1 MLNIYWIECIHTTL
15 QVDMIGPSAKVPGAW
30 CIHICTDL
38 FLFFCLP
45 FAEKVLSQF
54 HLHFGRFIFLLH
66 SCCVFY
72 HTATAYNT
80 GKHQHRASRHYCG
93 LWKWAYLLITPT
105 ILSFVSVPR
114 SDLVSQHEN
123 CGGGYISTI
132 LVQTYIVH
140 MNIYIYSHSYWRAE
154 QLSSNTV
161 RCSRVKWSHYAKTRR
176 LDSIVATER
185 QNRDRKS
192 VMDLSQR
199 MRKRKMVGRVGTLGN
214 ILCADCSCAWENVYR
229 FVSVF
234 ISCSINFEFRL
245 FHQQF
250 QCGMVCF
257 HRIFIENIVFD
268 WYDHAPWLVSAVAKG
283 LHCIWAN
290 IVQSVIVHSKTEVT
304 PSIIQCIQ
312 NSICN
317 WIFPY
322 ICRYLPWIFAIFTDY
337 FVASFCQPIFVSVF
351 LLFFFMYHSWLKFR
365 FNPHTNIHILFYF
378 SYKPIDGLSANCMRQ
393 RQWNIFNFSPC
404 FLHIFFLF
412 LPCIQLHRGWWP

>member
-1 MLNIYWIECIHTTL
+1 MFINCWIYWIECIHTTL

-72 HTATAYNT
+72 QCDSI
-80 GKHQHRASRHYCG
+80 QHRQASAPCEQTLLWSLKMG
-93 LWKWAYLLITPT
+93 LSVDYTDNFVFCLCAAQRFSQPAWELRWRIYFYHTRTNVHCAYEYL
-105 ILSFVSVPR
+105 
-114 SDLVSQHEN
+114 
-123 CGGGYISTI
+123 YI
-132 LVQTYIVH
+132 
-140 MNIYIYSHSYWRAE
+140 SYWRAE

-245 FHQQF
+245 FHGWHWN
-250 QCGMVCF
+250 C
-257 HRIFIENIVFD
+257 
-268 WYDHAPWLVSAVAKG
+268 S
-283 LHCIWAN
+283 
-290 IVQSVIVHSKTEVT
+290 SVE
-304 PSIIQCIQ
+304 
-312 NSICN
+312 
-317 WIFPY
+317 W
-322 ICRYLPWIFAIFTDY
+322 
-337 FVASFCQPIFVSVF
+337 SVF
-351 LLFFFMYHSWLKFR
+351 IVSSLK
-365 FNPHTNIHILFYF
+365 ISSL
-378 SYKPIDGLSANCMRQ
+378 IDM
-393 RQWNIFNFSPC
+393 IM
-404 FLHIFFLF
+404 
-412 LPCIQLHRGWWP
+412 HRG

>member
-1 MLNIYWIECIHTTL
+1 MFINCWIYIGLSAFTL
-15 QVDMIGPSAKVPGAW
+15 HYRLTWLARAPKCLVPDAFTFAQT
-30 CIHICTDL
+30 CFCFFVCLLRRKFFHNFIYISVV
-38 FLFFCLP
+38 LFF
-45 FAEKVLSQF
+45 FSIRVVYF
-54 HLHFGRFIFLLH
+54 
-66 SCCVFY
+66 
-72 HTATAYNT
+72 TNATAYNT

-245 FHQQF
+245 FHGWHWN
-250 QCGMVCF
+250 C
-257 HRIFIENIVFD
+257 
-268 WYDHAPWLVSAVAKG
+268 S
-283 LHCIWAN
+283 
-290 IVQSVIVHSKTEVT
+290 SVE
-304 PSIIQCIQ
+304 
-312 NSICN
+312 
-317 WIFPY
+317 W
-322 ICRYLPWIFAIFTDY
+322 
-337 FVASFCQPIFVSVF
+337 SVF
-351 LLFFFMYHSWLKFR
+351 IVSSLK
-365 FNPHTNIHILFYF
+365 ISSL
-378 SYKPIDGLSANCMRQ
+378 IDM
-393 RQWNIFNFSPC
+393 IM
-404 FLHIFFLF
+404 
-412 LPCIQLHRGWWP
+412 HRG